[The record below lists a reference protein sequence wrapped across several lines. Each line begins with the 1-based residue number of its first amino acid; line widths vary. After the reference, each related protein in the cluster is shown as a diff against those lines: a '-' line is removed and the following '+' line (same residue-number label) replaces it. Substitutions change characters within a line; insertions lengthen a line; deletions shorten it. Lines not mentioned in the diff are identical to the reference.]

1 MKFRNANWIHEAL
14 PALYN
19 QSLEPYECLV
29 MDALYDGYQ
38 RGHRRSGIA
47 KDIRE
52 GQHVGPPHS
61 VLKLLLHGHEV
72 WQQGVHSE
80 S

>member
-1 MKFRNANWIHEAL
+1 MKFRNANWIQEAI

-29 MDALYDGYQ
+29 MDALYDGY
-38 RGHRRSGIA
+38 RRSGIA

-52 GQHVGPPHS
+52 G
-61 VLKLLLHGHEV
+61 
-72 WQQGVHSE
+72 
-80 S
+80 

>member
-1 MKFRNANWIHEAL
+1 MKFRNANWIQEAI

-29 MDALYDGYQ
+29 MDALYDGYR

-52 GQHVGPPHS
+52 G
-61 VLKLLLHGHEV
+61 
-72 WQQGVHSE
+72 
-80 S
+80 